1 MKKVVELKPLPG
13 YRLQVRFDDGV
24 EGTVNLSAK
33 VGVGVFAL
41 WTDPEAFTHV
51 RIGEFGG
58 PVWSDEVDLCPD
70 MLWLEVTGRAPAEL
84 YPSLKG
90 EPVHA

>member
-1 MKKVVELKPLPG
+1 MKKIVALQPLPG
-13 YRLQVRFDDGV
+13 YRLQVRFDDGI

-41 WTDPEAFTHV
+41 WQDPAAFSRV

-70 MLWLEVTGRAPAEL
+70 TLWLEVTGRAPAEL
-84 YPSLKG
+84 YPLIKG